1 MIRGARQFRFPWL
14 PYVFADILALVLA
27 YYATIL
33 LRFRSDL
40 GRRLYDWVTI
50 VILEHPAGE
59 ADEVLES
66 FYYTSAFRII
76 VILAVVLFTLYALRH
91 LYAGKRFIL
100 RFPTAWN
107 VVVCNLIALALF
119 YFYWYLTRNVFHP
132 RSLFG
137 TLIVLNIVLCP
148 LLRSLM
154 DAMLALMR
162 KKWGI
167 DRIAA
172 LLVGNGDAADLL
184 HDVLVNIEPQGIYC
198 ATRYSFAEDQPLS
211 DELERVRT
219 TMEASAIGML
229 IVADTTLSVPQIMQV
244 LELAAEMGVP
254 AKILSPHLEVLVTD
268 AKLPC
273 DMLEG
278 VPLVH
283 FNAPQHNHVL
293 MRLRKGMTFVCA
305 ALFVLLGSPVILVL
319 AVLIRLTSEGPA
331 IFRQKRIG
339 VNRKPFYIYKFRTM
353 RHMAEEELESLE
365 TENQSAGALFKIR
378 RDPRITSIGRFLRR
392 FSLDELPQLF
402 NVLRGDMAIVG
413 PRPLPER
420 DFEKYEED
428 WHYIRHGGLPGLTCL
443 WQISGRSNLNFHE
456 MCILDI
462 YYLRNHT
469 WIMDLSI
476 VLQTARTVL
485 FGVGAY

>member
-1 MIRGARQFRFPWL
+1 MIKASRQFRFPWL
-14 PYVFADILALVLA
+14 PYLFADILALVLA
-27 YYATIL
+27 YYTTLL

-40 GRRLYDWVTI
+40 GRRFYDWVTI
-50 VILEHPAGE
+50 IILEHPAS
-59 ADEVLES
+59 ATDETLET
-66 FYYTSAFRII
+66 FYYASAFRLI
-76 VILAVVLFTLYALRH
+76 VILAVVLLTLYALRH

-100 RFPTAWN
+100 GFPTAWN
-107 VVVCNLIALALF
+107 VIVCNLVALAIF

-137 TLIVLNIVLCP
+137 TLIVLNMVLCP

-154 DAMLALMR
+154 EGVLARMR

-167 DRIAA
+167 DRCGA
-172 LLVGNGDAADLL
+172 LLVGNGDAAELL
-184 HDVLVNIEPQGIYC
+184 RDFLVNIEPHGIYC
-198 ATRYSFAEDQPLS
+198 ASRLSFAKDAS
-211 DELERVRT
+211 FADELERVRA
-219 TMEASAIGML
+219 TMEASGIGML
-229 IVADTTLSVPQIMQV
+229 IVADATLSVPQIMQV
-244 LELAAEMGVP
+244 LELAGEMGV
-254 AKILSPHLEVLVTD
+254 AVKILSPHLEVVIAD

-273 DMLEG
+273 DVLKG

-283 FNAPQHNHVL
+283 FNAPHHNHVL
-293 MRLRKGMTFVCA
+293 MRLRKGMTFVWA
-305 ALFVLLGSPVILVL
+305 ALFILLGSPLMLVL

-331 IFRQKRIG
+331 IFKQKRIG

-365 TENQSAGALFKIR
+365 SENQSSGALFKIR

-402 NVLRGDMAIVG
+402 NVIRGEMAIVG

-443 WQISGRSNLNFHE
+443 WQISGRSNLDFHQ